1 MEKRFHLYGANPTS
15 KVWFMK
21 RFSRVDC
28 FSGVDQNKY
37 SLDMFTS
44 SSLTVNLTEGA
55 AACVALYLKCYVT
68 RVKIYDKTSLQ
79 TLFFFSF
86 FLTIWPPI
94 STYIQKNAQ
103 FQLRQIDFN
112 PFLCPHTEKAVP
124 VRLYCV

>member
-68 RVKIYDKTSLQ
+68 RVKIYDNTSLQ
-79 TLFFFSF
+79 ALFIFLFFF
-86 FLTIWPPI
+86 
-94 STYIQKNAQ
+94 
-103 FQLRQIDFN
+103 FN
-112 PFLCPHTEKAVP
+112 HLASHKHLHTEKRTVSTQTN
-124 VRLYCV
+124 